1 MAETTLRDYDEVP
14 YESRPTRQ
22 AHPNRMAAV
31 AALFGMK
38 PAPVERSRVLELA
51 CGNGGNLI
59 PMAVAYPDSR
69 FVGIDLSR
77 RQVIDGRTVIHELE
91 LKNITIG
98 QMNIL
103 AVDERLGQF
112 DYIIAH
118 GLYSWVPP
126 AVQDKVMDICAKHL
140 SPQGV
145 AYISYNTFPGWH
157 HRGMLRDML
166 WFHAA
171 SATEPL
177 ARVRAAREMADF
189 LTKNAARFEGP
200 YAAALRGEM
209 DALGKFPDW
218 YVLHEHLAPHNQ
230 PIYFH
235 EFVSRAAA
243 KGLQFIGEAQGSPTG
258 AANIP
263 PELDEAIRRFGV
275 DLIRREQYIDFVTDR
290 SFRRTLLCKTDVQL
304 HRIPRGEDIASL
316 YVASQLEPAAPVLDY
331 RAPQP
336 QRFKSAKG
344 VEVTGS
350 DPMIKSALFYL
361 GTLYPRSIRFD
372 ELCGIARQ
380 RLGPPPPGANTAAQ
394 DAALAKCVLDC
405 YVAEVMDL
413 NAAAD
418 AFTMEISE
426 RPVASPIARRQARD
440 GLFVA
445 NLRHEYVQ
453 VDEASRVL
461 LQQLDGAHDR
471 RALAAA
477 LQAGYRPGPGPAPP
491 SLRPGA
497 PLTPETF
504 ARATDEV
511 LVAVART
518 ALVCK

>member
-14 YESRPTRQ
+14 YESRPTRP
-22 AHPNRMAAV
+22 AHPNRLAAV
-31 AALFGMK
+31 ATLFGMR
-38 PAPVERSRVLELA
+38 PAPVERCRVLELA

-59 PMAVAYPDSR
+59 PMAVAYPGSR

-77 RQVIDGRTVIHELE
+77 RQVIDGRATIRELD

-118 GLYSWVPP
+118 GMYSWVPP

-177 ARVRAAREMADF
+177 ARVRSAREMADF
-189 LTKNAARFEGP
+189 LAKNAARFEGP

-218 YVLHEHLAPHNQ
+218 YVLHEHLAPHNL

-258 AANIP
+258 AANVP
-263 PELDEAIRRFGV
+263 AELDEAIRRFGA
-275 DLIRREQYIDFVTDR
+275 DLVRREQYLDFVTDR
-290 SFRRTLLCKTDVQL
+290 SFRRTLLCKADVQL
-304 HRIPRGEDIASL
+304 HRIPRSEDIASL

-331 RAPQP
+331 RSPQP

-350 DPMIKSALFYL
+350 EPMIKSALFYL
-361 GTLYPRSIRFD
+361 GTIYPRSIRFD

-380 RLGPPPPGANTAAQ
+380 RLGPQPPGANTAAQ

-418 AFTMEISE
+418 AFTMEIGE

-453 VDEASRVL
+453 IDEASRVL
-461 LQQLDGAHDR
+461 LQQLDGTHDR
-471 RALAAA
+471 RALADA
-477 LQAGYRPGPGPAPP
+477 LKTGYRPGPGPAPP
-491 SLRPGA
+491 ALRPGA

-511 LVAVART
+511 LVAIART
-518 ALVCK
+518 ALLCK